1 MRARE
6 FTAEAEGTFYH
17 GTRSDFDFDQM
28 SGGKGLVSFD
38 RILGPHFSQTPDI
51 ANKFA
56 LYDPQTATAKRQ
68 QKQFGGKVYPV
79 HIPGK
84 VYVLPQKRGML
95 DMAAIALDAFMKVVL
110 PNKELFDQYKEE
122 VVKTEV
128 KRTQRLRS
136 LYKDHDYKKFP
147 LDPIEVV
154 EKRVKNNLDL
164 YLDQKRYDW
173 LSSPLFQLEF
183 SNPELLHHIANEYK
197 DLLMGQGYGVIQ
209 YRNTNPRETRGI
221 EDKSS
226 YIALM
231 KPVSVF
237 DKSGQ
242 INEVLIGSLG
252 TLASKS
258 DFKSGNIPKGFD
270 VINSSTMGDFYIEE
284 TVSSSFPEIERIRVS
299 HNGKHIASING
310 ERVGN
315 KFKVEKTELARAY
328 QGQSLMPKIYAHLI
342 LTHGLEMHSDSKQS
356 LGGHSIWKKLN
367 NDPNITVVGYN
378 EATNQEV
385 PAEFDKSIEDYH
397 YVGKPKSGL
406 AEGWR
411 DWVTAAGIGSMAL
424 GGGMAAYDKYAPS
437 APTQQAAPTQIEL
450 PTKKLKPLEKVLAD
464 AAQKAGIVGTEL
476 KQFLAQAAHETLD
489 YHTLK
494 ELGTDRYVARKYDRK
509 FNPVKAKTLG
519 NIKPGDGAK
528 YRGRGFIQLTGRYNY
543 KEAGKALNLP
553 LEQHPEL
560 VEKPEVAAATSIW
573 FWKHRVQP
581 KVADYHDVKQSTKP
595 INPALKGL
603 PSRQAHYDKY
613 AQVDIPKNTPPIK

>member
-1 MRARE
+1 MRAKE
-6 FTAEAEGTFYH
+6 FTTEAEGTFYH
-17 GTRSDFDFDQM
+17 GTRSDFDFNQM
-28 SGGKGLVSFD
+28 SGGKGLVNFD

-136 LYKDHDYKKFP
+136 LYKDHDYEKFP
-147 LDPIEVV
+147 LSPIEVV
-154 EKRVKNNLDL
+154 EKRVKNNLGL

-242 INEVLIGSLG
+242 I
-252 TLASKS
+252 
-258 DFKSGNIPKGFD
+258 D
-270 VINSSTMGDFYIEE
+270 
-284 TVSSSFPEIERIRVS
+284 
-299 HNGKHIASING
+299 
-310 ERVGN
+310 
-315 KFKVEKTELARAY
+315 
-328 QGQSLMPKIYAHLI
+328 
-342 LTHGLEMHSDSKQS
+342 
-356 LGGHSIWKKLN
+356 
-367 NDPNITVVGYN
+367 
-378 EATNQEV
+378 
-385 PAEFDKSIEDYH
+385 
-397 YVGKPKSGL
+397 
-406 AEGWR
+406 EGWK
-411 DWVTAAGIGSMAL
+411 DWAAAAGIGLAGL
-424 GGGMAAYDKYAPS
+424 GGYQALNKPAP
-437 APTQQAAPTQIEL
+437 APVQQVQPQL
-450 PTKKLKPLEKVLAD
+450 PVKQLKPMEKVLAD